1 MKIFALTTL
10 LVSFATLCH
19 AGLLYQYQQLT
30 LMDLDQMNKLVQ
42 DKIKESK
49 KADAKVVPLK
59 EALQA
64 VYARPDADRMIEKVL
79 TPLRMELQDMGEY
92 ERIINE
98 LTDEAL
104 NALKHTKNFKPSVQ
118 VTYAIFLENLM
129 ADSRRLAETE
139 NNLERKLLQKI
150 KKGNVKVTKEAA
162 NERRVRSLS
171 EARSPSDIAS
181 DILDGIEKMEK
192 EKARSAETEAEK
204 KAAEEAAKK

>member
-49 KADAKVVPLK
+49 KSDAKVVPLK

-79 TPLRMELQDMGEY
+79 TPLRMELQDLGEY
-92 ERIINE
+92 ERIIND

-139 NNLERKLLQKI
+139 DNLERKLLKKI
-150 KKGNVKVTKEAA
+150 KKGNVKITKEAA

-192 EKARSAETEAEK
+192 EKIEAEK
-204 KAAEEAAKK
+204 KAAEEAAKSK

>member
-1 MKIFALTTL
+1 MDL
-10 LVSFATLCH
+10 LFKEKLKLLRVSKQEKLILQPEQ
-19 AGLLYQYQQLT
+19 LLYQQHL
-30 LMDLDQMNKLVQ
+30 MNKLVQ

-49 KADAKVVPLK
+49 KSDAKVVPLK

-79 TPLRMELQDMGEY
+79 TPLRMELQDLGEY
-92 ERIINE
+92 ERIIND

-139 NNLERKLLQKI
+139 DNLERKLLKKI
-150 KKGNVKVTKEAA
+150 KKGNVKITKEAA

-192 EKARSAETEAEK
+192 EKIEAEK
-204 KAAEEAAKK
+204 KAAEEAAKSK

>member
-49 KADAKVVPLK
+49 KSDAKVVPLK

-79 TPLRMELQDMGEY
+79 TPLRMELQDLGEY
-92 ERIINE
+92 ERIIND

-139 NNLERKLLQKI
+139 DNLERKLLKKI
-150 KKGNVKVTKEAA
+150 KKGNVKITKEAA

-192 EKARSAETEAEK
+192 EKIEAEK